1 MQCRYA
7 ELPFVHTCC
16 NALRA
21 FVLRAEASEPEK
33 FLMYTKKELKAIHVH
48 GTKDTE
54 TGDKEN

>member
-1 MQCRYA
+1 MSCRYA
-7 ELPFVHTCC
+7 ELHFVHTSC

-33 FLMYTKKELKAIHVH
+33 FLMYTKKELKTIHFH